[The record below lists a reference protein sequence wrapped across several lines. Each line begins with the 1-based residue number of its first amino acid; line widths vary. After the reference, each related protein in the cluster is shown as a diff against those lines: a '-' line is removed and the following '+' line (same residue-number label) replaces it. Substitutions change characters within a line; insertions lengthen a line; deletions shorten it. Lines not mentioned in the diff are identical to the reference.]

1 MFRRTIPLLS
11 VLVIASLGCKR
22 EEIQVYQ
29 APKDSPVPAVAPA
42 HGGGAD
48 PHGGAATASAKLPWV
63 VPDGWTAKASSGM
76 RIASYEVKAADGRSV
91 DISVVPLGGQ
101 SGSLLDNVNR
111 WRNELKLAPITEAS
125 LDTEVKGVPIGTT
138 TGKLVNLVSEGTNL
152 EGKFKERT
160 LAAILDLE
168 GTTIFFK
175 LRGEAQLAL
184 ENEPKFRAWLQS
196 VQTTIPSPTEA
207 AAPAAPAT
215 PNPIPP
221 MTSTSTAGV
230 PPPPATAVPQWEP
243 PAHWKAGGQ
252 RPMRLATFEVPGG
265 NNQVADLSI
274 SALGGSAG
282 GMLANINR
290 WRTQQ
295 LGLSAATEVDLPKIS
310 SEVPVS
316 GGKATLVDF
325 AGEGELKGTRML
337 AAVVSQNDRTWFFKL
352 NGPESVVGAERE
364 NFVKFLKSVKF

>member
-42 HGGGAD
+42 PGGGAD

-138 TGKLVNLVSEGTNL
+138 TGKLVNLVSEGANL

-207 AAPAAPAT
+207 AAAPAAP
-215 PNPIPP
+215 NPSPP
-221 MTSTSTAGV
+221 MTSSSTAGV

-295 LGLSAATEVDLPKIS
+295 LGLTAATEADLPKIS

-337 AAVVSQNDRTWFFKL
+337 AAVVSQDDRTWFFKL
-352 NGPESVVGAERE
+352 TGPESVVGAERE

>member
-11 VLVIASLGCKR
+11 ALVFVSLGCKR

-29 APKDSPVPAVAPA
+29 APKDSPTPAVAPP

-48 PHGGAATASAKLPWV
+48 PHGGAAAAPAKLPWV

-138 TGKLVNLVSEGTNL
+138 TGKLVNLVSEAANL

-160 LAAILDLE
+160 LAAMLDLE

-175 LRGEAQLAL
+175 LRGEDQLAL

-207 AAPAAPAT
+207 AATPAAVKV
-215 PNPIPP
+215 
-221 MTSTSTAGV
+221 TSTVLPFRRKDSLYAASDSLRRMV
-230 PPPPATAVPQWEP
+230 VVASNEKPAMPTTRT
-243 PAHWKAGGQ
+243 
-252 RPMRLATFEVPGG
+252 RPVT
-265 NNQVADLSI
+265 
-274 SALGGSAG
+274 
-282 GMLANINR
+282 
-290 WRTQQ
+290 
-295 LGLSAATEVDLPKIS
+295 
-310 SEVPVS
+310 
-316 GGKATLVDF
+316 
-325 AGEGELKGTRML
+325 
-337 AAVVSQNDRTWFFKL
+337 
-352 NGPESVVGAERE
+352 
-364 NFVKFLKSVKF
+364 